1 MASRPQ
7 SKLENISQPLLEIL
21 PGPWAPPLC
30 PSPFSKPGCLSHGPS
45 PQPGPP
51 PALTSRRPPGGIRD
65 APLASLVLPFPS
77 FVLEGPGPCLQQ
89 GRLWVGLRGGLA
101 AKWVPPCFSGPQPWN
116 SFPLGASWQEPWH
129 EAGPARSSAEVGG
142 GGSFLNLLPSPA
154 ASCPRGRHSHSN
166 HKTSPSWSHLQENG
180 KIDLRKPLPQV
191 ANLPE
196 ASTQDPRTAQDS
208 EVATAPPSTLHTQ
221 GPIPPH

>member
-65 APLASLVLPFPS
+65 APLASLMLPFPS

-129 EAGPARSSAEVGG
+129 EAGPARSSAEVAGG
-142 GGSFLNLLPSPA
+142 VLSQSSSFPSSFLPQRQAQPLQPQNFTLLV
-154 ASCPRGRHSHSN
+154 
-166 HKTSPSWSHLQENG
+166 TSS
-180 KIDLRKPLPQV
+180 RKW
-191 ANLPE
+191 E
-196 ASTQDPRTAQDS
+196 D
-208 EVATAPPSTLHTQ
+208 
-221 GPIPPH
+221 